1 MAKIWLLAA
10 NNQTINVHPSII
22 KMLLDYAQ
30 GKEDSSTLQTNV
42 VVNNVF
48 QMEQT
53 GQFTK
58 PEPKELSY

>member
-1 MAKIWLLAA
+1 MKTGNVMKI
-10 NNQTINVHPSII
+10 SFSR
-22 KMLLDYAQ
+22 DYAQ

-58 PEPKELSY
+58 PEPKELSLN